1 MLTDE
6 IESSTECVLMY
17 VAEDGKHMCI
27 YVGPF
32 STQYVLQHRLQ
43 EQWAS
48 LESDKNRVSEF
59 DLVYQ
64 CQHCAFSSGYL
75 HNMKLHHLNTH
86 PQYHL
91 LGSKAKWSK
100 YKKSSQKI

>member
-1 MLTDE
+1 
-6 IESSTECVLMY
+6 MY

-75 HNMKLHHLNTH
+75 HNMKLHHLVS
-86 PQYHL
+86 
-91 LGSKAKWSK
+91 G
-100 YKKSSQKI
+100 YKQWYFANKFLFCLKV